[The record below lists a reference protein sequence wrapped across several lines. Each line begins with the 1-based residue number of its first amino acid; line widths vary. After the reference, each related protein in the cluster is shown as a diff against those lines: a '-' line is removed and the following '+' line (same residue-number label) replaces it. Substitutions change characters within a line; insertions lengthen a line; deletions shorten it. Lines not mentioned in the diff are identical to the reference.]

1 VKRASLPLP
10 PPARIP
16 RIISSPAHDDDGR
29 AAASPPSRHLHRSSA
44 GGAADPPRALGS
56 YVSGPTTHFGYES
69 VSIGEKEGRVREVFA
84 NFADSYDV
92 MNDFM
97 SGGLHRY

>member
-1 VKRASLPLP
+1 MAAS
-10 PPARIP
+10 
-16 RIISSPAHDDDGR
+16 
-29 AAASPPSRHLHRSSA
+29 SPPSRHLHRSSA
-44 GGAADPPRALGS
+44 GDAADPPRAADPPATTPPYVAILGS
-56 YVSGPTTHFGYES
+56 YVFGPTTHFGYES

-97 SGGLHRY
+97 SGGCTATERMNS